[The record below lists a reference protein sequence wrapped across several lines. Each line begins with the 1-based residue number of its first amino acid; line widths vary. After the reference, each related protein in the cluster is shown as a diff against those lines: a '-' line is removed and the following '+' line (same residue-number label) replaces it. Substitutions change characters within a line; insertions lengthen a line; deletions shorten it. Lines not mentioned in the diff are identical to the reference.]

1 MDFVR
6 YTLEESKYDVE
17 ECHTRGMTYEAPVKV
32 DVRLTVYDV
41 DPTTGSRSIR
51 DIQEQQV
58 YFGAIPLMTPE
69 GTFIINGT
77 ERVVV
82 SQLHRSPG
90 AFFGNDDGS
99 TSASGKLSFSARIIP
114 YRGSWLDFEFDSK
127 DMLCVRIDRRR
138 KMYATILLRALG
150 YSTKDLLSMFYETE
164 TISIDATGIYRPLER
179 RFLLNQRADFDV
191 LDPRT
196 GDVLVR
202 EKRKY
207 NAGAFRKMNEAGVT
221 RVRMSFESLC
231 ERVSAEDYYDE
242 ETGELFL
249 ECNQQITPEIIDDL
263 GKRGINEIRVLYF
276 DDDGLNVGR
285 QLSRTLAVDKCQS
298 PEAAR
303 VEI

>member
-1 MDFVR
+1 MSEAIQSNFRARRSFATSKCIVDVPNLIDIQRRSYEAFLQADVAPQDRTETGLQGVFKSIFPIRDFNNTSELDFVS

-99 TSASGKLSFSARIIP
+99 TSASGK
-114 YRGSWLDFEFDSK
+114 
-127 DMLCVRIDRRR
+127 
-138 KMYATILLRALG
+138 
-150 YSTKDLLSMFYETE
+150 
-164 TISIDATGIYRPLER
+164 
-179 RFLLNQRADFDV
+179 
-191 LDPRT
+191 
-196 GDVLVR
+196 
-202 EKRKY
+202 
-207 NAGAFRKMNEAGVT
+207 
-221 RVRMSFESLC
+221 
-231 ERVSAEDYYDE
+231 
-242 ETGELFL
+242 
-249 ECNQQITPEIIDDL
+249 
-263 GKRGINEIRVLYF
+263 
-276 DDDGLNVGR
+276 
-285 QLSRTLAVDKCQS
+285 
-298 PEAAR
+298 
-303 VEI
+303 